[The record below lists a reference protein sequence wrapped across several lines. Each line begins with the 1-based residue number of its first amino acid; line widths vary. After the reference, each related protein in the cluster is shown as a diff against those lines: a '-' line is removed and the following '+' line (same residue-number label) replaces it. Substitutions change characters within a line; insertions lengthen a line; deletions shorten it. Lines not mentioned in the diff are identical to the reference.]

1 MTRHT
6 TSILL
11 ALLSVTFVGCQEQ
24 PASSGDTK
32 ASSDPDALDTE
43 DGTAEESLHT
53 RIEAT
58 DNDLQG
64 PITGPETDEADTP
77 PPGDPTL
84 HCTTENLQLSST
96 PNAIRVQLFRGV
108 DQDFFAYQ
116 DAPIHTDTFLD
127 PTHEFTEMSGV
138 VEGEWNDERVELFMS
153 HTDESGSTY
162 FGTWLA
168 RDDRAPGKM
177 YTGVAY
183 VNGCSA
189 YEMTCWEPSIEPEFL
204 YDEATG
210 ECTNDNGEVGS
221 NPWPIHMVRE
231 TGDGEC
237 TRLEGVALNEDDYGY
252 PDLEAWNLRGA
263 VLDGAGMHFAN
274 LVDANLE
281 GAKMTEFEFGYA
293 EITGSIDTHTQF
305 PLGPCDV
312 GYTGDLYC
320 WN

>member
-11 ALLSVTFVGCQEQ
+11 ALLSVTFVGCQDQ
-24 PASSGDTK
+24 PASSGDSK
-32 ASSDPDALDTE
+32 ASSDTDAVDTVV
-43 DGTAEESLHT
+43 GGFEESLDT
-53 RIEAT
+53 RFEAT

-64 PITGPETDEADTP
+64 PITGPEMDDTDAP
-77 PPGDPTL
+77 PPADASL
-84 HCTTENLQLSST
+84 HCTTENLQLSSA
-96 PNAIRVQLFRGV
+96 PNAIRVQLFRSEG
-108 DQDFFAYQ
+108 QNIMAYR
-116 DAPIHTDTFLD
+116 DAPIHSDTFLD
-127 PTHEFTEMSGV
+127 PTYAFTEMSGV
-138 VEGEWNDERVELFMS
+138 VEGEW
-153 HTDESGSTY
+153 TDESLELWMSNTDDNGTTY
-162 FGTWLA
+162 FGMWLE
-168 RDDRAPGKM
+168 RDERAPGKM
-177 YTGVAY
+177 YTGLAF

-189 YEMTCWEPSIEPEFL
+189 YEMTCWDPSIEPEFL
-204 YDEATG
+204 YDPTTG
-210 ECTNDNGEVGS
+210 DCTDDNGEEGT

-237 TRLEGVALNEDDYGY
+237 TRLVDVALNEDDYGY
-252 PDLEAWNLRGA
+252 PDLEEWNLRGA

-293 EITGSIDTHTQF
+293 EISGSIDTHTQF

-312 GYTGDLYC
+312 GYTGDLHC